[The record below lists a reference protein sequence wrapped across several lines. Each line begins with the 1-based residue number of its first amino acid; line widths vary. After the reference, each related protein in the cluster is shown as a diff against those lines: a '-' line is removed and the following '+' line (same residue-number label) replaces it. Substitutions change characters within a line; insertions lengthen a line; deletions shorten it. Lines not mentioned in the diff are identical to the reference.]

1 MISVI
6 LLEKIS
12 KLGNIGQEVKVKD
25 GFARNYLIPNK
36 KAIRASE
43 ENKKYF
49 EQKREELVKINDEKI
64 KNATEKL
71 KKIPDTIN
79 IIREAS
85 EQGALF
91 GSVTARDISK
101 EIKID
106 DIEISAKDVI
116 VKSVIKNV
124 GEFQVKIVLHPEVFK
139 EINVI
144 VEKSE
149 ESPKN

>member
-36 KAIRASE
+36 KAIRASA
-43 ENKKYF
+43 ENKKFF

-64 KNATEKL
+64 KVATEKIR
-71 KKIPDTIN
+71 KIPDSIN
-79 IIREAS
+79 IVREAS

-91 GSVTARDISK
+91 GSVTARDIAK

-106 DIEISAKDVI
+106 NIEVSAKDVI
-116 VKSVIKNV
+116 IKSIIKNV
-124 GEFQVKIVLHPEVFK
+124 GEFIVKVVLHPEVSK
-139 EINVI
+139 EINII
-144 VEKSE
+144 VVKSE
-149 ESPKN
+149 ESLKN

>member
-25 GFARNYLIPNK
+25 GFARNYLIPKK

-43 ENKKYF
+43 ENKKFF

-64 KNATEKL
+64 KTATEKL
-71 KKIPDTIN
+71 KKVPDTIN

-91 GSVTARDISK
+91 GSVTARDIAK
-101 EIKID
+101 EIKVD
-106 DIEISAKDVI
+106 DIEVSAKDI
-116 VKSVIKNV
+116 IIKAIIKNV

-149 ESPKN
+149 ESLKN

>member
-25 GFARNYLIPNK
+25 GFARNYLIPYK

-49 EQKREELVKINDEKI
+49 ENKREELVKINDEKI
-64 KNATEKL
+64 KTATEKL
-71 KKIPDTIN
+71 KQVPNTVN

-91 GSVTARDISK
+91 GSVTARDIAK
-101 EIKID
+101 EIKVD
-106 DIEISAKDVI
+106 DNEVSAKDVI
-116 VKSVIKNV
+116 IKSVIKNV

-149 ESPKN
+149 ESLKN

>member
-12 KLGNIGQEVKVKD
+12 KLGNIGEEVKVKP
-25 GFARNYLIPNK
+25 GYARNYLLPNG

-43 ENKKYF
+43 ENKKVF
-49 EQKREELVKINDEKI
+49 EQKKEELVKINDEKI
-64 KNATEKL
+64 KIATEKL
-71 KKIPDTIN
+71 KRILNTLN
-79 IIREAS
+79 ITREAS

-91 GSVTARDISK
+91 GSVTARDIAK
-101 EIKID
+101 EIKIKD
-106 DIEISAKDVI
+106 LEINVKDVI
-116 VKSVIKNV
+116 LKSNIKNI
-124 GEFQVKIVLHPEVFK
+124 GEYQVKIVLHPEVSK
-139 EINVI
+139 EITVI

>member
-36 KAIRASE
+36 KAIRASA
-43 ENKKYF
+43 ENKKFF

-64 KNATEKL
+64 KVATEKIR
-71 KKIPDTIN
+71 KIPDSIN
-79 IIREAS
+79 IVREAS

-91 GSVTARDISK
+91 GSVTARDIAK

-106 DIEISAKDVI
+106 DFEISAKDVI
-116 VKSVIKNV
+116 TKSIIKNV
-124 GEFQVKIVLHPEVFK
+124 GEFQVKIVLHPEVSK
-139 EINVI
+139 EINVT

-149 ESPKN
+149 ESLKN